1 MKINKKTELC
11 VTVTRSTQSKH
22 YHKDYFV
29 IHGRHAY
36 SEPFSIKTKCKTVKE
51 CLEQY
56 PNLSIDLTYLGY
68 NNGSTLRQQLDING
82 NVKYEIEEFL
92 GIWKN

>member
-36 SEPFSIKTKCKTVKE
+36 SNLISIKTKCKTVKE

-56 PNLSIDLTYLGY
+56 PNLSIDLTYPGY
-68 NNGSTLRQQLDING
+68 NNGSKYTQIRDVNG
-82 NVKYEIEEFL
+82 NIKYEIEEFL
-92 GIWKN
+92 GILKN